1 MLTDRMEQRP
11 AAPPATF
18 PVAVRWPVWLFLGLV
33 GASLVALL
41 AAPWP
46 LPMKLHAVLHG
57 LCAQRPSHSYWLG
70 ANRLPFDARMTGI
83 YGGFLVAAV
92 ALLAR
97 GRWRA
102 ARPPAWPLSA
112 ALGLGVAL
120 MGADGV
126 NSTLQDFGLPYL
138 YQPQNWLRLAT
149 GLLCGTALAVGLLYV
164 LNTTLWARVKD
175 APALD
180 GWGELGALLAL
191 DGLYALVVASGW
203 GVLYAP
209 VGLWLVLGA
218 AGATFALVLAM
229 VVLLR
234 GRENRFVSLADLAG
248 YACVALVLA
257 YAALAFLGG
266 GRFLLERALGIP
278 MGM

>member
-1 MLTDRMEQRP
+1 MLTDRLEQRP

-18 PVAVRWPVWLFLGLV
+18 PVAARWPAWLFLGLV
-33 GASLVALL
+33 GASFVALL

-57 LCAQRPSHSYWLG
+57 LCAQRPSHSYGLG
-70 ANRLPFDARMTGI
+70 PDRLPFDARMAGI
-83 YGGFLVAAV
+83 YGGFLLTAV

-138 YQPQNWLRLAT
+138 YSPQNWLRLAT

-164 LNTTLWARVKD
+164 LNTTLWTSVKD
-175 APALD
+175 APALG
-180 GWGELGALLAL
+180 GWGELGVLLAL
-191 DGLYALVVASGW
+191 DGLFALVVASGW

-234 GRENRFVSLADLAG
+234 GRENRCASLADLAG

-278 MGM
+278 LGM

>member
-1 MLTDRMEQRP
+1 MLTDRLQERAP
-11 AAPPATF
+11 AAPALAPTAT
-18 PVAVRWPVWLFLGLV
+18 RWPAWLFLGLV

-83 YGGFLVAAV
+83 YGGFLLAAV
-92 ALLAR
+92 GLLAR

-102 ARPPAWPLSA
+102 AHPPAWPLSA
-112 ALGLGVAL
+112 TLGLFVAL

-126 NSTLQDFGLPYL
+126 NSTLQDFGFPYL

-164 LNTTLWARVKD
+164 LNTTLWATVKD
-175 APALD
+175 APTLG
-180 GWGELGALLAL
+180 GWGELAMLLAF
-191 DGLYALVVASGW
+191 DGLYALIVASGW
-203 GVLYAP
+203 GILYAP

-234 GRENRFVSLADLAG
+234 GRENRFVSLTDLAG
-248 YACVALVLA
+248 HACVALIVA